1 MDGAFA
7 IINETCAISGDL
19 SKEGWSAEL
28 EPSSDH
34 LGDSC
39 YFLPVTE
46 SPKEQGLPDFQWNTE
61 FNLWITH
68 MHARTHTD
76 TNKNKKTQFWLI
88 SCF

>member
-1 MDGAFA
+1 MIVRCHGMDGAFA
-7 IINETCAISGDL
+7 MINETCAISGDL

-68 MHARTHTD
+68 MHARTHT
-76 TNKNKKTQFWLI
+76 QRHE
-88 SCF
+88 